1 MSYTFAILAVIVS
14 YLFGRSRRANSTAG
28 RINDHIEHKL
38 ERLDDVIAE
47 DEAELEAELKQDARA
62 EAERAESMTLN
73 EQADEVLSILG
84 DDQ

>member
-1 MSYTFAILAVIVS
+1 MSYILAIFAVIAS
-14 YLFGRSRRANSTAG
+14 YLFGRSRRASSTAE

-38 ERLDDVIAE
+38 ERLDEVIAE
-47 DEAELEAELKQDARA
+47 DEAELEDELKQEARA

-84 DDQ
+84 DDK